1 MAEEGFKRK
10 LTAILSADV
19 IGYSRLMRDDE
30 EATVRDIAA
39 HRILI
44 TEIIKQH
51 NGRVVDS
58 PGDNIMAE
66 FASVVDAVNSA
77 IRIQQRI
84 KTQNID
90 VSKNR
95 QMEFRIGINLA
106 DVIEKN
112 NLIYGDGVNIAARVE
127 GLATAGDV
135 CISGTVYE
143 HVRDKLSL
151 EYEYLGEQTFKN
163 IPVPI
168 RLYRIPVT
176 SLDVSTEEAGELNYP
191 HKPSIAV
198 LPFANISGD
207 PEQEYFSDGITEDLI
222 TDLSKISGLF
232 VIARHSVFTY
242 KGKAV
247 KVQEVGKDL
256 KVRYILEGSVRK
268 SGDRVRITAQL
279 VDAETGGHL
288 WAERYDQKIRDIFA
302 LQDEV
307 SQKVVSA
314 LAIKLTIGEEERL
327 NQRYTENLEAYDYA
341 LRGLDYYFRFTKDAH
356 AQALKMF
363 EKAIE
368 LDPEY
373 ALAYSWLGLT
383 HLHRWTHGWNRD
395 PKLRDLAFDLAQKA
409 LDLDD
414 SLSEPHRIMGDIY
427 LYKKQHEKAI
437 AERKR
442 SVSLNPNNADAIA
455 GLGEAFIYNGQ
466 LEEGITL
473 IEKAIRLNPHHHAY
487 YFFVLGSAFALQGR
501 FDEAEE
507 LLKRT
512 LIRNPDFF
520 YAHIL
525 LAIIY
530 IETGSLN
537 QASTEI
543 EEALKKNPDLSI
555 AFLKETSPF
564 KDQEINAQM
573 EEGLRK
579 AGLK

>member
-44 TEIIKQH
+44 TEIIQQH

-395 PKLRDLAFDLAQKA
+395 PKVRDLAFDLAQKA

-442 SVSLNPNNADAIA
+442 SVSLDPNNADAIA

-555 AFLKETSPF
+555 AFLKETNPF

>member
-19 IGYSRLMRDDE
+19 IEYSRLMREDE
-30 EATVRDIAA
+30 EATVRDLAA
-39 HRILI
+39 RRVWI
-44 TEIIKQH
+44 TEIIQQH

-58 PGDNIMAE
+58 PGDNILAE

-77 IRIQQRI
+77 VRIQQTI
-84 KTQNID
+84 KSQNTDI
-90 VSKNR
+90 SENR
-95 QMEFRIGINLA
+95 QMEFRIGINLG

-112 NLIYGDGVNIAARVE
+112 SLIYGDGVNIAARVE
-127 GLATAGDV
+127 EQATTGDV

-151 EYEYLGEQTFKN
+151 EYEYLGERRFKN

-168 RLYRIPVT
+168 RLYRIAVT
-176 SLDVSTEEAGELNYP
+176 SSDVSTEEAGEINYP

-198 LPFANISGD
+198 LPFVNISGD

-222 TDLSKISGLF
+222 TDLSQISGLF

-247 KVQEVGKDL
+247 KVQEVGRDL

-268 SGDRVRITAQL
+268 FGDRVRITAQL

-288 WAERYDQKIRDIFA
+288 WAERYDQKLEDIFA

-307 SQKVVSA
+307 AQKVVNA
-314 LAIKLTIGEEERL
+314 LAIKLTKGEEERL
-327 NQRYTENLEAYDYA
+327 AQRYTENLEAYDYA
-341 LRGLDYYFRFTKDAH
+341 LRGLDYYFRFTKE
-356 AQALKMF
+356 AQVLALKMF
-363 EKAIE
+363 EKAIA

-383 HLHRWTHGWNRD
+383 HLHGWTHGWDRD
-395 PKLRDLAFDLAQKA
+395 PKVRDLAFDLAQKA

-427 LYKKQHEKAI
+427 IYKKQHEKAI
-437 AERKR
+437 AERKK
-442 SVSLNPNNADAIA
+442 SVSLDPNNADALA

-466 LEEGITL
+466 LEEGIAL
-473 IEKAIRLNPHHHAY
+473 VEKAMRLNPHHHAY
-487 YFFVLGSAFALQGR
+487 YFFVLGSAFTLQER

-507 LLKRT
+507 LLKRA

-520 YAHIL
+520 YTHIP
-525 LAIIY
+525 LALIY
-530 IETGSLN
+530 VQTGRLN
-537 QASTEI
+537 QASKEI
-543 EEALKKNPDLSI
+543 EDALKKNSDLSI
-555 AFLKETSPF
+555 AFLNEINPF

>member
-176 SLDVSTEEAGELNYP
+176 SLDVSTEEAAELNYP

-395 PKLRDLAFDLAQKA
+395 PKVRDLAFDLAQKA

-555 AFLKETSPF
+555 AFLKETNPF

>member
-1 MAEEGFKRK
+1 MAEESFKRK

-39 HRILI
+39 HRVLI
-44 TEIIKQH
+44 SEIIQKH
-51 NGRVVDS
+51 HGRVVDS
-58 PGDNIMAE
+58 PGDNILAE

-95 QMEFRIGINLA
+95 QMEFRIGINLG

-112 NLIYGDGVNIAARVE
+112 NLIYGDGVNIASRVE

-256 KVRYILEGSVRK
+256 KVKYILEGSVRK

-307 SQKVVSA
+307 SQKVVNA
-314 LAIKLTIGEEERL
+314 LAIKLTKGEEERL

-395 PKLRDLAFDLAQKA
+395 PKVRDLAFDLAQKA

-520 YAHIL
+520 YSHIL

-564 KDQEINAQM
+564 KDQEINAQI